1 MHGRGLITCGSSWPN
16 IPTWPPVYAVGTPE
30 GFWVMAGNVGGTR
43 SGPRWNGKM
52 VERPRHQPTEKEAR
66 VVKEPAN
73 VVTRNVR
80 LVREAALIISYPKLD
95 FPPVP
100 RCNILSLS
108 SSSRPAR
115 NYQPIQAFRPVMRR
129 ELRVARRSLKTD
141 ACACARVIG
150 GVVGIICGKDWI
162 W

>member
-1 MHGRGLITCGSSWPN
+1 
-16 IPTWPPVYAVGTPE
+16 
-30 GFWVMAGNVGGTR
+30 MAEVKWKDGGKAGAA
-43 SGPRWNGKM
+43 S
-52 VERPRHQPTEKEAR
+52 PTEKEAR

-100 RCNILSLS
+100 RATILPFLVLPSPRSQL
-108 SSSRPAR
+108 PGL
-115 NYQPIQAFRPVMRR
+115 IQAFRPVMRR

-141 ACACARVIG
+141 ARTCAGVTGWGRSSWNKFVERIG
-150 GVVGIICGKDWI
+150 YGSKRELR
-162 W
+162 